1 MKRIV
6 FLSIA
11 CIFVYSSCKQ
21 KEAKDP
27 WDDTLNTG
35 LIRIACDENFK
46 SLMDSEIKVFEA
58 RTPGAT
64 ILPIYTNETEA
75 IRLLTED
82 SVRFALTTRD
92 LTTKERSDI
101 SQRSLTVRKHLIG
114 FDAIALVV
122 NPINKDF
129 LLSMPILKKI
139 LTGEITEW
147 SQINPNSPIGTIRVI
162 ADNQGSGI
170 VRYIVDSITQKKP
183 LTSNIYALGNS
194 VEVMEKV
201 MQMPNAIGVFGINA
215 INSAPAEYKD
225 KIRLIRISNEDPATI
240 ENSYLPYPGDIQAE
254 NYPLW
259 RPVYVLLSDP
269 KSGLSSGLSIF
280 LAHEAGQIILLK
292 SGLLPITDPQNKSV
306 LIKDEYPKL

>member
-6 FLSIA
+6 FLVCLFA
-11 CIFVYSSCKQ
+11 CFSCKQ

-27 WDDTLNTG
+27 WDDTLNAG

-46 SLMDSEIKVFEA
+46 SFMDTEIKVFEA
-58 RTPGAT
+58 RTPGAV

-92 LTTKERSDI
+92 LTAKERSDI
-101 SQRSLTVRKHLIG
+101 SQRSMTVRKNLIG
-114 FDAIALVV
+114 FDAMALVM
-122 NPINKDF
+122 NPANKDSI
-129 LLSMPILKKI
+129 LSMPVLKKI
-139 LTGEITEW
+139 LTGEITQW
-147 SQINPNSPIGTIRVI
+147 SQINPDSPIGTIRVI
-162 ADNQGSGI
+162 ADNKASGI
-170 VRYIVDSITQKKP
+170 VRYIVDSITQDIP

-215 INSAPAEYKD
+215 INSAPAGLKD
-225 KIRLIRISNEDPATI
+225 KIRLIRISNEDPATV
-240 ENSYLPYPGDIQAE
+240 ENSYLPYPGDIRAE

-292 SGLLPITDPQNKSV
+292 AGLLPITDPQNKSV
-306 LIKDEYPKL
+306 LIKNEYPK

>member
-11 CIFVYSSCKQ
+11 CIFAFFSCKQ

-27 WDDTLNTG
+27 WDDTLNSG

-46 SLMDSEIKVFEA
+46 SLMDAEIKVFEA
-58 RTPGAT
+58 RTPEAVV
-64 ILPIYTNETEA
+64 LPIYTNEAEA

-92 LTTKERSDI
+92 LTAKERADI
-101 SQRSLTVRKHLIG
+101 GKRSLTVRKNLIG
-114 FDAIALVV
+114 FDAIALIM
-122 NPINKDF
+122 NPVNKDS
-129 LLSMPILKKI
+129 LLSITLLKKI

-162 ADNQGSGI
+162 ADNKESGI
-170 VRYIVDSITQKKP
+170 VRYIVDSITKEIP
-183 LTSNIYALGNS
+183 LSPNIYALENS

-201 MQMPNAIGVFGINA
+201 MQMPNAIGVFGVNA
-215 INSAPAEYKD
+215 INSAPVGYKD
-225 KIRLIRISNEDPATI
+225 KIRLIRISNSDPATV

-292 SGLLPITDPQNKSV
+292 AGLLPITDPQNKSV
-306 LIKDEYPKL
+306 LIKDEYPK

>member
-1 MKRIV
+1 MKQIV
-6 FLSIA
+6 FLSIV
-11 CIFVYSSCKQ
+11 CIFAFSSCKQ

-27 WDDTLNTG
+27 WNDTLSAG

-46 SLMDSEIKVFEA
+46 SLMDAEIQVFEA
-58 RTPGAT
+58 RTPGA
-64 ILPIYTNETEA
+64 IIIPVYASETEA
-75 IRLLTED
+75 IRLLAED

-92 LTTKERSDI
+92 LTARERADI
-101 SQRSLTVRKHLIG
+101 DKRSLTVRKNLIG
-114 FDAIALVV
+114 FDAIALVM
-122 NPINKDF
+122 NPMNKDSI
-129 LLSMPILKKI
+129 LSMPVLKKI

-147 SQINPNSPIGTIRVI
+147 SQINPASPIGTIRMI
-162 ADNQGSGI
+162 ADNKESGI
-170 VRYIVDSITQKKP
+170 VRYIVDSITQGTP

-194 VEVMEKV
+194 LEVMEKV
-201 MQMPNAIGVFGINA
+201 AQMPNAIGMFGINA
-215 INSAPAEYKD
+215 LNNAPAGYKD
-225 KIRLIRISNEDPATI
+225 KLRLVRLSNEEPATV
-240 ENSYLPYPGDIQAE
+240 ENSYLPYPGDIRAE

-306 LIKDEYPKL
+306 LIKDEYPK